1 VEEDVSVAAPIPFHN
16 SLASAPEAARAAFPA
31 VCPVP
36 PVAQQTRRRGIRW
49 VAGSFLFCPCHLP
62 ITLTVLASLLGGT
75 TLGAALHHYPLV
87 AAGIITAVWAAGTW
101 RGLRLVR
108 AVRACTTCVAA
119 S

>member
-1 VEEDVSVAAPIPFHN
+1 MAAPIPFHN

-36 PVAQQTRRRGIRW
+36 PVAQQTRRRGVRW

-62 ITLTVLASLLGGT
+62 ITLTVLAGLLGGS

-108 AVRACTTCVAA
+108 AARACTTRVAA